1 MRVLVASILFASLSF
16 ASVCEQISSMQ
27 EIHDIREAFPK
38 VGESRPILSKE
49 DFEEYIGDFNY
60 DECLTSIKQEVF
72 KVSEE
77 LINLYY
83 TNEDHCDG
91 GNSYG
96 SIVDEQGKV
105 IGTISDSFIDC

>member
-1 MRVLVASILFASLSF
+1 MKALVSSLLFASLSF

-38 VGESRPILSKE
+38 VGESKPILPKALF
-49 DFEEYIGDFNY
+49 DKYIGDFGY

-72 KVSEE
+72 KASDE
-77 LINLYY
+77 LVFLYY

-91 GNSYG
+91 GNSFG

-105 IGTISDSFIDC
+105 IGSISDSFIDC